1 MAEHKMYSVPI
12 LENSDGMLSIPG
24 DFDITASSLS
34 VSSTD
39 WRELD
44 NLCCYTQLNIYKT
57 CVWALFSTFIWEL

>member
-44 NLCCYTQLNIYKT
+44 NLYCYTQLHIYKT